1 MVRFALSVKVST
13 YELHINKLNN
23 QGDQGYGLYRATIHT
38 GLRELQH
45 DYVPIDV
52 NPEDAK
58 PETPAH
64 ALQSQLETRLA

>member
-1 MVRFALSVKVST
+1 VAKAT
-13 YELHINKLNN
+13 
-23 QGDQGYGLYRATIHT
+23 GLYRATIHA

-45 DYVPIDV
+45 DYVPIDA

-64 ALQSQLETRLA
+64 ALQSQFENHLA